1 MLIKLELQKFFKKT
15 STWVMPLTIFGLGL
29 LLALAN
35 ALDHSEMVKLLVNQ
49 EFTGTLALVTD
60 LMLLGIAGRVI
71 TSEFTFGTMKMLF
84 AQHFTR
90 QQIFVAKLVTV
101 AVAFVILQAALFI
114 TMLLIS
120 LLFGHAWLVDLGS
133 FAGYLFGSV
142 ISSILFVS
150 VMFVV
155 ANLIRND
162 LLVVVIGI
170 LMILLLEVIGAVV
183 VGHGILPLDYS
194 PLGAFYVSAM
204 AGLPDV
210 MAEYQ
215 MNGFLVGLV
224 TIIYSGV
231 LYGIA
236 LMLFKRREV

>member
-1 MLIKLELQKFFKKT
+1 MLIKLELHKFFKKP
-15 STWVMPLTIFGLGL
+15 STWVMPLVIFGLGL

-35 ALDHSEMVKLLVNQ
+35 ALDHSETVKLLVNQ

-60 LMLLGIAGRVI
+60 LMLLGVAGRVI

-84 AQHFTR
+84 AQRFTR

-101 AVAFVILQAALFI
+101 AVAFVLLQAALFV
-114 TMLLIS
+114 TMVLIS
-120 LLFGHAWLVDLGS
+120 LLFGHAWLIDLGS

-142 ISSILFVS
+142 ISSVLFVS
-150 VMFVV
+150 VMFIV

-170 LMILLLEVIGAVV
+170 LLILLLEVIGAVI
-183 VGHGILPLDYS
+183 VGHGIVLLDYS
-194 PLGAFYVSAM
+194 PLGVFYVSAM
-204 AGLPDV
+204 AGLPSV

-215 MNGFLVGLV
+215 INGLLVGLA
-224 TIIYSGV
+224 TIVYSV
-231 LYGIA
+231 IFYGIA
-236 LMLFKRREV
+236 YAVFRRRDA

>member
-35 ALDHSEMVKLLVNQ
+35 ALDHSETVKLLVDQ

-60 LMLLGIAGRVI
+60 LMLLGVAGRVI

-84 AQHFTR
+84 AQRLTR
-90 QQIFVAKLVTV
+90 RQFFVAKLVTV
-101 AVAFVILQAALFI
+101 AVAFLLLQAALFI
-114 TMLLIS
+114 TMVLIS

-150 VMFVV
+150 VLFVV

-170 LMILLLEVIGAVV
+170 LMILLLEVSGAVV

-194 PLGAFYVSAM
+194 SLGAFYVSAM

-231 LYGIA
+231 LYGVA

>member
-15 STWVMPLTIFGLGL
+15 STWVMPLTIVVLGL

-35 ALDHSEMVKLLVNQ
+35 AIGHSETVRTLVNQ

-71 TSEFTFGTMKMLF
+71 TSEFTFGTMNMLF
-84 AQHFTR
+84 AQRFTR
-90 QQIFVAKLVTV
+90 LQIFVAKLVTV
-101 AVAFVILQAALFI
+101 AVAFVLLQATLFV
-114 TMLLIS
+114 TMVIVS
-120 LLFGHAWLVDLGS
+120 LLFGQAWLIDLGGY
-133 FAGYLFGSV
+133 AGYLFGSV

-150 VMFVV
+150 VMLVI

-170 LMILLLEVIGAVV
+170 LMILMFEVIGAAI

-194 PLGAFYVSAM
+194 PLGAFYVSAL

-215 MNGFLVGLV
+215 MSGWLVGLV
-224 TIIYSGV
+224 TIVYSGV

-236 LMLFKRREV
+236 LTLFMRREV

>member
-1 MLIKLELQKFFKKT
+1 MLIKLELQKLFKKT
-15 STWVMPLTIFGLGL
+15 STWVMPLAIVVLGL
-29 LLALAN
+29 FLALAN
-35 ALDHSEMVKLLVNQ
+35 AIGHSETVKTLVNQ

-60 LMLLGIAGRVI
+60 LMLLGVAGRVI
-71 TSEFTFGTMKMLF
+71 TSEFTFGTMNMLF
-84 AQHFTR
+84 AQRFTR
-90 QQIFVAKLVTV
+90 RQIFVAKLVTV
-101 AVAFVILQAALFI
+101 AVAFVLLQAALFV
-114 TMLLIS
+114 TMVIVS
-120 LLFGHAWLVDLGS
+120 LLFGHAWLIDLGGY
-133 FAGYLFGSV
+133 AGYLFGSV

-150 VMFVV
+150 VMLVI

-170 LMILLLEVIGAVV
+170 LMILMFEVIGAVI

-194 PLGAFYVSAM
+194 PLGAFYVSAL

-215 MNGFLVGLV
+215 MSGWLVGLV
-224 TIIYSGV
+224 TIVYSGV

-236 LMLFKRREV
+236 LVLFKRREV

>member
-35 ALDHSEMVKLLVNQ
+35 ALDHSETVKLLVNQ

-60 LMLLGIAGRVI
+60 LMLLGVAGRVI

-84 AQHFTR
+84 AQRFTR
-90 QQIFVAKLVTV
+90 RQIFVANLVTV
-101 AVAFVILQAALFI
+101 EVAFVLLQAALFI
-114 TMLLIS
+114 TMVLIS

-142 ISSILFVS
+142 ITSILFVS
-150 VMFVV
+150 VLFVV

-170 LMILLLEVIGAVV
+170 LMILLLEVSGAVV

-194 PLGAFYVSAM
+194 SLGAFYVSAM

-231 LYGIA
+231 LYGVA

>member
-1 MLIKLELQKFFKKT
+1 
-15 STWVMPLTIFGLGL
+15 MPLTIVVLGL
-29 LLALAN
+29 FLALAN
-35 ALDHSEMVKLLVNQ
+35 AIGHSETVKTLVNQ

-60 LMLLGIAGRVI
+60 LMLLGVAGRVI
-71 TSEFTFGTMKMLF
+71 TSEFTFGTMNMLF
-84 AQHFTR
+84 AQRFTR
-90 QQIFVAKLVTV
+90 RQIFVAKLVTV
-101 AVAFVILQAALFI
+101 AVAFVLLQAALFV
-114 TMLLIS
+114 TMVIVS
-120 LLFGHAWLVDLGS
+120 LLFGHAWLIDLGGY
-133 FAGYLFGSV
+133 AGYLFGSV

-150 VMFVV
+150 VMLVI

-170 LMILLLEVIGAVV
+170 LMILMFEVIGAVI

-194 PLGAFYVSAM
+194 PLGAFYVSAL

-215 MNGFLVGLV
+215 MSGWLVGLV
-224 TIIYSGV
+224 TIVYSGV

-236 LMLFKRREV
+236 LVLFKRREV

>member
-35 ALDHSEMVKLLVNQ
+35 ALDHSETVKLLVDQ
-49 EFTGTLALVTD
+49 EFTGTLALVTY
-60 LMLLGIAGRVI
+60 LMLLGVAGRVI
-71 TSEFTFGTMKMLF
+71 TSGFTFGTMKMLF
-84 AQHFTR
+84 AQRLTR
-90 QQIFVAKLVTV
+90 RQFFVAKLVTV
-101 AVAFVILQAALFI
+101 AVAFLLLQAALFI
-114 TMLLIS
+114 TMVLIS

-150 VMFVV
+150 VLFVV

-162 LLVVVIGI
+162 LLVVVIVI

-231 LYGIA
+231 LYGVA

>member
-35 ALDHSEMVKLLVNQ
+35 ALDHSETVKLLVDQ

-60 LMLLGIAGRVI
+60 LMLLGVAGRVI

-84 AQHFTR
+84 AQRLTR
-90 QQIFVAKLVTV
+90 RQFFVAKLVTV
-101 AVAFVILQAALFI
+101 AVAFLLLQAALFI
-114 TMLLIS
+114 TMVLIS

-133 FAGYLFGSV
+133 FAGYSFGSV

-150 VMFVV
+150 VLFVV

-162 LLVVVIGI
+162 LLVVVIVI

-194 PLGAFYVSAM
+194 PPGAFYVSAM

-231 LYGIA
+231 LYGVA

>member
-35 ALDHSEMVKLLVNQ
+35 ALDHSETVKLLVDQ

-60 LMLLGIAGRVI
+60 LMLLGVAGRVI

-84 AQHFTR
+84 AQRLTR
-90 QQIFVAKLVTV
+90 RQFFVAKLVTV
-101 AVAFVILQAALFI
+101 AVAFLLLQAALFI
-114 TMLLIS
+114 TMVLIS

-150 VMFVV
+150 VLFVV

>member
-15 STWVMPLTIFGLGL
+15 STWVMPLTIVVLGL
-29 LLALAN
+29 LLALVN
-35 ALDHSEMVKLLVNQ
+35 AIGHSETVRTLVNQ

-71 TSEFTFGTMKMLF
+71 TSEFTFGTMNMLF
-84 AQHFTR
+84 AQRFTR
-90 QQIFVAKLVTV
+90 RQIFVAKLVTV
-101 AVAFVILQAALFI
+101 AVAFVLLQATLFV
-114 TMLLIS
+114 TMVIVS
-120 LLFGHAWLVDLGS
+120 LLFGQAWLIDLGGY
-133 FAGYLFGSV
+133 AGYLFGSV

-150 VMFVV
+150 VMLVI

-170 LMILLLEVIGAVV
+170 LMILMFEVIGAAIV
-183 VGHGILPLDYS
+183 
-194 PLGAFYVSAM
+194 AFYVSAL

-215 MNGFLVGLV
+215 MSGWLVGLV
-224 TIIYSGV
+224 TIVYSGV

-236 LMLFKRREV
+236 LTLFKRREV

>member
-1 MLIKLELQKFFKKT
+1 
-15 STWVMPLTIFGLGL
+15 MPLTIFGLGL

-35 ALDHSEMVKLLVNQ
+35 ALDHSETVKLLVNQ

-60 LMLLGIAGRVI
+60 LMLLGVAGRVI

-84 AQHFTR
+84 AQRLTR
-90 QQIFVAKLVTV
+90 RQFFVAKLVTV
-101 AVAFVILQAALFI
+101 AVAFLLLQAALFI
-114 TMLLIS
+114 TMVLIS

-142 ISSILFVS
+142 ITSILFVS
-150 VMFVV
+150 VLFVV

-170 LMILLLEVIGAVV
+170 LMILLLEVSGAVV

-194 PLGAFYVSAM
+194 SLGAFYVSAM

>member
-35 ALDHSEMVKLLVNQ
+35 ALDHSETVKLLVNQ

-84 AQHFTR
+84 AQRFTR
-90 QQIFVAKLVTV
+90 QQIFTAKLVTV
-101 AVAFVILQAALFI
+101 AVAFVLLQAALFI
-114 TMLLIS
+114 TMVLIS